1 MYTKFIFLLT
11 LFFTINLVTAQETA
25 SDKLVKRDG
34 TIISCTI
41 KEIGDEEIK
50 YSEAGLRDD
59 ILVGIDRSKVDK
71 IIFADGREYK
81 IDNTMSVYEDL
92 STQKKNVI
100 KGNLFL
106 PISGAMEIGYERSLK
121 PGRSIEG
128 EIGII
133 YGDNNYDEID
143 GSGVF
148 FKFGYKLIRTPDYYM
163 KGMKYAHIL
172 KGSYIKPE
180 IAFSTFSYDYP
191 QDYIYDQ
198 SDSVT
203 SFAGLINFG
212 KQVVYSNLFAVDYY
226 IGAGYATGTSD
237 SIDGYYAYLTT
248 GDSSF
253 VLTGGIRIGFLF

>member
-1 MYTKFIFLLT
+1 MNPKIIIFLAL
-11 LFFTINLVTAQETA
+11 LFAANLLISQEKTR
-25 SDKLVKRDG
+25 DKLVKRDG
-34 TIISCTI
+34 TIITCTV

-50 YSEAGLRDD
+50 YAEEGLRDD

-81 IDNTMSVYEDL
+81 IDNSMSVYEDL

-143 GSGVF
+143 ASGVF

-180 IAFSTFSYDYP
+180 IALSTFSYDMA
-191 QDYIYDQ
+191 DYMNGDN

-212 KQVVYSNLFAVDYY
+212 KQVVYNNLFAVDYY
-226 IGAGYATGTSD
+226 IGAGYATGTD
-237 SIDGYYAYLTT
+237 DDLEGYYAYLAT

>member
-1 MYTKFIFLLT
+1 MYTKFMFL
-11 LFFTINLVTAQETA
+11 FAMVFAINLLTAQETA

-106 PISGAMEIGYERSLK
+106 PISGAMEFGYERSLK

>member
-1 MYTKFIFLLT
+1 MYTKFIFLLA
-11 LFFTINLVTAQETA
+11 LFFTINLITAQETA
-25 SDKLVKRDG
+25 TDKLVKRDG
-34 TIISCTI
+34 TVIACII

-180 IAFSTFSYDYP
+180 IAFSTFSYD
-191 QDYIYDQ
+191 
-198 SDSVT
+198 S
-203 SFAGLINFG
+203 GRLHE
-212 KQVVYSNLFAVDYY
+212 
-226 IGAGYATGTSD
+226 
-237 SIDGYYAYLTT
+237 
-248 GDSSF
+248 
-253 VLTGGIRIGFLF
+253 

>member
-1 MYTKFIFLLT
+1 MYTKFIFILALI
-11 LFFTINLVTAQETA
+11 LSINLITAQETA
-25 SDKLVKRDG
+25 TDKLVKRDG
-34 TIISCTI
+34 TVIPCII

-50 YSEAGLRDD
+50 YAEDGLRDD

-237 SIDGYYAYLTT
+237 NIDGYYAYLTT

>member
-1 MYTKFIFLLT
+1 MFL
-11 LFFTINLVTAQETA
+11 FAMVFAINLLTAQETA

-106 PISGAMEIGYERSLK
+106 PISGAMEFGYERSLK

>member
-1 MYTKFIFLLT
+1 MYTKLILLLT
-11 LFFTINLVTAQETA
+11 VVFTTNLLSAQEPA

-34 TIISCTI
+34 TVIACII

-50 YSEAGLRDD
+50 YAEAGLRDD
-59 ILVGIDRSKVDK
+59 ILVGIDRSKVEK

-81 IDNTMSVYEDL
+81 IDNSMSVYEDL

-133 YGDNNYDEID
+133 YGINNYDEID

-172 KGSYIKPE
+172 KGAYIKPE

-191 QDYIYDQ
+191 LDYLYDQ

-237 SIDGYYAYLTT
+237 NIDGYYAFLAT